1 MGAVRFALKFRNSF
15 FVLAILML
23 LAGAG
28 AIVVAPKDVLPAV
41 DIPVVVVVWTYN
53 GLDTTDIVQRI
64 TNYSEFS
71 LSSNVNNIK
80 RIDSTSIQG
89 TVTERVYFD
98 PSVSID
104 LAITQVDSAMNAVRS
119 RMPPGVQPPVIM
131 RFSASSVPV
140 IQLALSSTKQTLTKV
155 FDYAQYRTRQRLA
168 EVPGSTLPSP
178 YGGAPRQ
185 VMVDLDLAAL
195 RAVGMTPLDVT
206 NAVLKQNLAVPSGL
220 AKIGEQQYA
229 VRLNASPE
237 LVDQL
242 NRVPVK
248 VVDGQP
254 VLLRDVAHVR
264 DGAPPQLNIVRADGH
279 HSVLLQI
286 LKNGSASTLAVV
298 NAVKAALPDIRA
310 AAPDGMKITPL
321 FDQSVFVS
329 DAIQDVVREAVIAAG
344 LTGLT
349 ILLFLGSW
357 RSTLV
362 VLITIP
368 LALLTSLSVMTAM
381 GETINIMT
389 LGGLALSVGILVD
402 HATVAIENTYRMFEE
417 GQPFRKSVVLGVSGI
432 AKPALISTLA
442 ICAAFVAVFFLTDAP
457 KYLFT
462 PQAEAVVF
470 AMLASYVLSLT
481 LVPILIDV
489 FVAREYAQHH
499 GSAHGT
505 GPATFEPAERRSM
518 LTRSAAGLLRLLVLP
533 LRPFFRGALA
543 FRAAFEHAFAKFHR
557 GYVGLLCAVI
567 GHRVATLGV
576 VLAVFVVTGALFPF
590 VGQDYFP
597 QIESSQMTLH
607 IRTRPGMRIETTE
620 KIFAQVEDV
629 VRRTVPK
636 DELGLILDNIGLPA
650 SNYNFAFLDASFVAY
665 NDGQMLINL
674 KGEHKPISI
683 YEKRL
688 RKILREDFPDVTFY
702 FQPSDIITQILNF
715 GTIAQI
721 DVQVSGRHGAKDLAV
736 AKDLVRQIA
745 QVRGAVDVHLHQ
757 IVDAPQFYVNVDRRL
772 ASEMGLSEQTI
783 AQNLNVSLSGS
794 FQVSPNFWADPK
806 SGTPYQL
813 WVQTPEYRNATMTDL
828 MNTPLA
834 VHETG
839 SGVPGIPILLSSV
852 ASLDR
857 RPEQAVVSHV
867 NTQPTYDVLASVQD
881 SDLGSVRNAVERIV
895 ETEQGGL
902 QAPDKIR
909 IRGQIESM
917 ESAFSRLEIGLGIAL
932 VAVYLLLVLNYQTWG
947 DPFVVLAALPLAF
960 CGIVMSLFITGT
972 TFSIPAL
979 FGAIMSV
986 GVASANSILLVTFA
1000 KEHREA
1006 SGCSAIEAALLAGQ
1020 TRLRPVLMTASAMF
1034 LGLIPMAIGS
1044 GEGSEQNAALARAV
1058 LGGIAMGT
1066 CSTLIFV
1073 PFLYTLLR
1081 RNAVKPLEDYA

>member
-1 MGAVRFALKFRNSF
+1 MGVVRFALKFRNSF
-15 FVLAILML
+15 FVLAVLML

-28 AIVVAPKDVLPAV
+28 SVIVAPKDVLPAV

-89 TVTERVYFD
+89 TVTERIYFD

-140 IQLALSSTKQTLTKV
+140 IQLALSSTKDTLTKV

-206 NAVLKQNLAVPSGL
+206 NAVLQQNLAVPSGL

-229 VRLNASPE
+229 IRLNASPE

-242 NRVPVK
+242 NRIPVK

-286 LKNGSASTLAVV
+286 LKNGSASTLEVV
-298 NAVKAALPDIRA
+298 NNVKKSLADIRA
-310 AAPDGMKITPL
+310 AAPAGMSITPL

-368 LALLTSLSVMTAM
+368 LAILTSLSVMTAM

-417 GQPFRKSVVLGVSGI
+417 GQPFRKSVVMGVSGI

-489 FVAREYAQHH
+489 FVAREYELHH
-499 GSAHGT
+499 AGAHG
-505 GPATFEPAERRSM
+505 AEPADADKPRSI
-518 LTRSAAGLLRLLVLP
+518 LSRVVGPVLAVIALPFRPIGRAASR
-533 LRPFFRGALA
+533 
-543 FRAAFEHAFAKFHR
+543 FRAAFERGFARFHT
-557 GYVGLLCAVI
+557 GYVGLLRAVI
-567 GHRVATLGV
+567 AHRIATLACV
-576 VLAVFVVTGALFPF
+576 ASVFVVAGVLLPF
-590 VGQDYFP
+590 VGEDYFP

-607 IRTRPGMRIETTE
+607 VRTRPGMRIETTE
-620 KIFAQVEDV
+620 QVFSRVEDV
-629 VRRTVPK
+629 VRKTVPK
-636 DELGLILDNIGLPA
+636 GELGLILDNIGLPA
-650 SNYNFAFLDASFVAY
+650 SNYNFAFMDASFVAY

-674 KGEHKPISI
+674 KGEHKPISF
-683 YEKRL
+683 YEKVL
-688 RKILREDFPDVTFY
+688 RKELRKDFPDVVFY

-721 DVQVSGRHGAKDLAV
+721 DVQVTGRHDIKDLAT
-736 AKDLVRQIA
+736 AQDLVRRISK
-745 QVRGAVDVHLHQ
+745 VRGAVDVHLHQ
-757 IVDAPQFYVNVDRRL
+757 IVDAPQFYVNVDRKL
-772 ASEMGLSEQTI
+772 ASEMGLSEQEI

-813 WVQTPEYRNATMTDL
+813 
-828 MNTPLA
+828 
-834 VHETG
+834 
-839 SGVPGIPILLSSV
+839 
-852 ASLDR
+852 
-857 RPEQAVVSHV
+857 
-867 NTQPTYDVLASVQD
+867 
-881 SDLGSVRNAVERIV
+881 
-895 ETEQGGL
+895 
-902 QAPDKIR
+902 
-909 IRGQIESM
+909 
-917 ESAFSRLEIGLGIAL
+917 
-932 VAVYLLLVLNYQTWG
+932 
-947 DPFVVLAALPLAF
+947 
-960 CGIVMSLFITGT
+960 
-972 TFSIPAL
+972 
-979 FGAIMSV
+979 
-986 GVASANSILLVTFA
+986 
-1000 KEHREA
+1000 
-1006 SGCSAIEAALLAGQ
+1006 
-1020 TRLRPVLMTASAMF
+1020 
-1034 LGLIPMAIGS
+1034 
-1044 GEGSEQNAALARAV
+1044 
-1058 LGGIAMGT
+1058 
-1066 CSTLIFV
+1066 
-1073 PFLYTLLR
+1073 
-1081 RNAVKPLEDYA
+1081 

>member
-1 MGAVRFALKFRNSF
+1 MGVVRFALKFRNSI
-15 FVLAILML
+15 FVLAVLML
-23 LAGAG
+23 LAGLG
-28 AIVVAPKDVLPAV
+28 AIAVAPKDVLPAV

-53 GLDTTDIVQRI
+53 GLDATDMVQRI

-80 RIDSTSIQG
+80 RIESTTIQG
-89 TVTERVYFD
+89 TVTERIYFD

-140 IQLALSSTKQTLTKV
+140 IQLALSSTQQTLTKV

-168 EVPGSTLPSP
+168 QLPGATLPSP

-195 RAVGMTPLDVT
+195 QAVGMTPLDVT
-206 NAVLKQNLAVPSGL
+206 EAVLKQNLAVPSGL
-220 AKIGEQQYA
+220 AKVGEQQYT

-237 LVDQL
+237 LVDEL
-242 NRVPVK
+242 NRIPIK

-264 DGAPPQLNIVRADGH
+264 DGAPPQLNVVRADGR

-286 LKNGSASTLAVV
+286 LKNGAASTFDVV
-298 NAVKAALPDIRA
+298 DNVKKALPDIRA
-310 AAPDGMKITPL
+310 AAPKGLTITPL

-344 LTGLT
+344 LTGLA
-349 ILLFLGSW
+349 IILFLGSW
-357 RSTLV
+357 RATLV
-362 VLITIP
+362 VLISIP
-368 LALLTSLSVMTAM
+368 LCILTSLAILVAL
-381 GETINIMT
+381 GQTINVMT
-389 LGGLALSVGILVD
+389 LGGLALAVGILVD
-402 HATVAIENTYRMFEE
+402 DATVAIENTYRMFEE
-417 GQPFRKSVVLGVSGI
+417 GFPFRQSVLEGVAGI
-432 AKPALISTLA
+432 AKPALISTLS
-442 ICAAFVAVFFLTDAP
+442 ICSAFSAVFFLTDAP
-457 KYLFT
+457 RYLFV

-470 AMLASYVLSLT
+470 AMLTSYVLSRT
-481 LVPILIDV
+481 LVAVLIDI
-489 FVAREYAQHH
+489 FIAPEYAAHH
-499 GSAHGT
+499 GGHGT
-505 GPATFEPAERRSM
+505 DAPARPPLKRSLLIRTLGGVGRGVGILFRPLLRLASAMRAGFERGF
-518 LTRSAAGLLRLLVLP
+518 TRFQAGYAGLL
-533 LRPFFRGALA
+533 
-543 FRAAFEHAFAKFHR
+543 H
-557 GYVGLLCAVI
+557 AVI
-567 GHRVATLGV
+567 GHPVRASAVALCILATGGV
-576 VLAVFVVTGALFPF
+576 LLPL
-590 VGQDYFP
+590 VGEDYFP

-607 IRTRPGMRIETTE
+607 IRTRPGMRLETTE
-620 KIFAQVEDV
+620 KIFAQVEDA
-629 VRRTVPK
+629 VRKVVPK
-636 DELGLILDNIGLPA
+636 DELELILDNIGLPA

-674 KGEHKPISI
+674 KGEHQPISV

-688 RKILREDFPDVTFY
+688 RKVLHREFPDVTFY
-702 FQPSDIITQILNF
+702 FQPSDIITQILDF

-736 AKDLVRQIA
+736 AQDLVRRIRR
-745 QVRGAVDVHLHQ
+745 VPGAVDVHLHQ
-757 IVDAPQFYVNVDRRL
+757 IVDAPQMYVNVDRRL

-813 WVQTPEYRNATMTDL
+813 WVQTPEWRNDSFEKL

-834 VHETG
+834 VKDADHG
-839 SGVPGIPILLSSV
+839 DPGLPILLSSV
-852 ASLDR
+852 ATMER
-857 RPEQAVVSHV
+857 RPEQTVINHI
-867 NTQPTYDVLASVQD
+867 NTEPTYDVLANVQD
-881 SDLGSVRNAVERIV
+881 ADLGSVRNAIQQIV
-895 ETEQGGL
+895 TDAQAQL
-902 QAPDKIR
+902 QAPDRIR
-909 IRGQIESM
+909 IRGQIENM
-917 ESAFSRLEIGLGIAL
+917 DSAFSHLEIGLGVAL
-932 VAVYLLLVLNYQTWG
+932 VAVYLLLVVNYQTWL
-947 DPFVVLAALPLAF
+947 DPFVVIAALPLAF
-960 CGIVMSLFITGT
+960 CGIVISLFITGT
-972 TFSIPAL
+972 SLSIPAL
-979 FGAIMSV
+979 FGAIMAV

-1006 SGCSAIEAALLAGQ
+1006 TGCSAVEAALLAGQ
-1020 TRLRPVLMTASAMF
+1020 TRLRPILMTASAMF

-1058 LGGIAMGT
+1058 MGGIGMGT
-1066 CSTLIFV
+1066 LSTLVFV
-1073 PFLYTLLR
+1073 PFLYTLLCR
-1081 RNAVKPLEDYA
+1081 AAVKPLEDYA